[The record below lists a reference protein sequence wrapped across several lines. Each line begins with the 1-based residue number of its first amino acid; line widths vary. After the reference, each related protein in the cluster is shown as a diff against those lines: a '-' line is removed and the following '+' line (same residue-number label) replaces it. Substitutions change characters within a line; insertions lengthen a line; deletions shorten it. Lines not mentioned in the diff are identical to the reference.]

1 MLFATPRNT
10 VMKPSCATYALL
22 LSSTLAIAQ
31 TTSPTGG
38 SLKRRYQE
46 GETLAYRMTA
56 DNDGWRYTAEASGI
70 TKKTPSGAFVEEF
83 RWTSMTSDGKQ
94 LALSPAMTAFRQTL
108 SLDPSWMPGGPSL
121 GSADP
126 KMTGPITD
134 LFTFYV
140 DLWLINKI
148 GFLHRAGDHFHVP
161 NPQPASWAD
170 GTRVI
175 LGKDHID
182 FDLNIQSLDETKH
195 TAVILVRHVPPA
207 HPNLDLPAEWMKAP
221 IADTPN
227 NWIEVTRTDDGKFQ
241 AAVGKE
247 TFDVT
252 LTVSTE
258 DGKILSGVME
268 NPVITSGR
276 VCDDAALTKCAAPQQ
291 QTIRRHIEIMLE
303 H

>member
-1 MLFATPRNT
+1 MMRSRA
-10 VMKPSCATYALL
+10 MYALL
-22 LSSTLAIAQ
+22 FASTVVVAQ
-31 TTSPTGG
+31 TAAPAGG
-38 SLKRRYQE
+38 SLKRHYQE
-46 GETLAYRMTA
+46 GQTLTYRMTA
-56 DNDGWRYTAEASGI
+56 VNDGWRYTAEASGV
-70 TKKTPSGAFVEEF
+70 TKKTPAGAFVEEF
-83 RWTSMTSDGKQ
+83 RWTGMTSDGKQ
-94 LALSPAMTAFRQTL
+94 LALSPAMAAFRQTV

-121 GSADP
+121 ANADS
-126 KMTGPITD
+126 KMVGPITD

-182 FDLNIQSLDETKH
+182 FDLNIQSVHEASH
-195 TAVILVRHVPPA
+195 TAVVLVRHVPPA
-207 HPNLDLPAEWMKAP
+207 HPNLEFPAEWMKAP
-221 IADTPN
+221 VVDTPN
-227 NWIEVTRTDDGKFQ
+227 NWVEVTRTDDGKYE
-241 AAVGKE
+241 AAAGKE

-258 DGKILSGVME
+258 DGRILSGVME

-276 VCDDAALTKCAAPQQ
+276 LCDDAALTKCGPAQPQI
-291 QTIRRHIEIMLE
+291 IRRHIEIVLE
-303 H
+303 R